1 MSLNYD
7 NYNNA
12 FNKAWK
18 GANSMDPLSAGAI
31 ASGVI
36 AGASAIGSGIT
47 GLVNNEYN
55 KKQNEW
61 NKQFAREQWEYQ
73 KYANENAVQI
83 RARDLEAAGLSK
95 QLAAGSASGNVAG
108 VSQGASGNADTQVLD
123 KDLLKTNIVNDMSV
137 IQARESEKDLND
149 AKAIVAMKE
158 AGLISKKEATE
169 VAMAKYYDS
178 MKSLNNWNEEYARFW
193 QIPSGLSAKASNK
206 WEAISSVLQFAVKY
220 FVDNVGAGKSTS
232 QVEKEIRE
240 RIDKQLKSQGV
251 DEKDRKIIIEKAIQD
266 SSALNKSEHF
276 YPDGTPINW

>member
-95 QLAAGSASGNVAG
+95 QLAAGSASGNV
-108 VSQGASGNADTQVLD
+108 
-123 KDLLKTNIVNDMSV
+123 DLICKKM
-137 IQARESEKDLND
+137 
-149 AKAIVAMKE
+149 AIVPSWAE
-158 AGLISKKEATE
+158 GLILRADGYET
-169 VAMAKYYDS
+169 KYY
-178 MKSLNNWNEEYARFW
+178 K
-193 QIPSGLSAKASNK
+193 
-206 WEAISSVLQFAVKY
+206 
-220 FVDNVGAGKSTS
+220 
-232 QVEKEIRE
+232 
-240 RIDKQLKSQGV
+240 
-251 DEKDRKIIIEKAIQD
+251 KD
-266 SSALNKSEHF
+266 
-276 YPDGTPINW
+276 